1 MRVNTLR
8 TLTGALV
15 LLAGSWVATPAKAQD
30 LETVVLNVRGM
41 WAGICEWYVEEF
53 LLDGLDGVEKA
64 EADHEDDTV
73 TIVFDPAETSP
84 ERLAAA
90 IEECPFFRVNGSET
104 HDLDRAA
111 PSTSRGGE
119 THDRD
124 AAIIVNKPPER
135 LSLLSSGARY

>member
-8 TLTGALV
+8 ILTGALV

-30 LETVVLNVRGM
+30 LETVVLNVHGM

-64 EADHEDDTV
+64 EADHKDDTI

-104 HDLDRAA
+104 HDLDREA
-111 PSTSRGGE
+111 PST
-119 THDRD
+119 
-124 AAIIVNKPPER
+124 
-135 LSLLSSGARY
+135 